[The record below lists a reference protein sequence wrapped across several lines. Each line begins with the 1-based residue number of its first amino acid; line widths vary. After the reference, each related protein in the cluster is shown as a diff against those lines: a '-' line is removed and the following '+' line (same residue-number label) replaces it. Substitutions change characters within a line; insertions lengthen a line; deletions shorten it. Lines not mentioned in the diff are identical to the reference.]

1 MTTDPLT
8 QFELLL
14 KEGKLEEA
22 KAMLGSLAS
31 RKLSPEEEASAKVL
45 QVRLSIKLQN
55 AINRAYIDSLDDSIA
70 RLKELRGTGHSL
82 DETVKLAETRVSLAK

>member
-1 MTTDPLT
+1 MTDPLT

-14 KEGKLEEA
+14 KEGKMEEA

-45 QVRLSIKLQN
+45 QMRLSIKLQN
-55 AINRAYIDSLDDSIA
+55 AINRAYIDSLDDSINK
-70 RLKELRGTGHSL
+70 LKELRNMGRNL
-82 DETVKLAETRVSLAK
+82 DEKVKLAETRSSLAK